1 MHKAIVVRD
10 RVVSLLEPLET
21 SGNVRE
27 ITKGARNANNYPSIS
42 VLIGSDDVA
51 NKNSAFINWELTVYT
66 DIFIASKDEDVDALT
81 QGVRKEIHKAL
92 LADYTLGLDF
102 VTEVDPLGQQDPKHS
117 DDSDVYTSVTRVAWV
132 VRYRTSVADPS
143 L

>member
-27 ITKGARNANNYPSIS
+27 ITKGARHANDYPSIS
-42 VLIGSDDVA
+42 VLIGPDDVA

-81 QGVRKEIHKAL
+81 QDVRKEIHKVL

-102 VTEVDPLGQQDPKHS
+102 VTEIDPLGQQDPKHS
-117 DDSDVYTSVTRVAWV
+117 DESDVYTSVTRVAWV

>member
-1 MHKAIVVRD
+1 MHKSIVIRD
-10 RVVSLLEPLET
+10 KVASLLEPLET
-21 SGNVRE
+21 SGIVRE

-102 VTEVDPLGQQDPKHS
+102 VTEVDPLGQQEPKHS
-117 DDSDVYTSVTRVAWV
+117 DDSDVYTSVTRVAWL

>member
-27 ITKGARNANNYPSIS
+27 ITKGARHANDYPSIS
-42 VLIGSDDVA
+42 VLIGPDDVA

-81 QGVRKEIHKAL
+81 QDVRKEIHKVL

-102 VTEVDPLGQQDPKHS
+102 VTETDPLGQQDPKHS
-117 DDSDVYTSVTRVAWV
+117 DDSDVYTSVTRVAWL

>member
-1 MHKAIVVRD
+1 MHKSIVIRNAI
-10 RVVSLLEPLET
+10 VSLLGSLET
-21 SGNVRE
+21 SGVVKE
-27 ITKGARNANNYPSIS
+27 ITKGARLTNDHPSIS

-66 DIFIASKDEDVDALT
+66 DIYISSSDEDVDALT
-81 QGVRKEIHKAL
+81 QDVRKEVHKL
-92 LADYTLGLDF
+92 IMADYTLGLAF

-117 DDSDVYTSVTRVAWV
+117 DESDLYTSVTRVAWL
-132 VRYRTSVADPS
+132 VRYRTNVADPS

>member
-10 RVVSLLEPLET
+10 KVASLLEPLET
-21 SGNVRE
+21 SGTVRE
-27 ITKGARNANNYPSIS
+27 ITKGARHANDYPSIS
-42 VLIGSDDVA
+42 VLIGPDDVA
-51 NKNSAFINWELTVYT
+51 DKNSAFINWELTVYT

-117 DDSDVYTSVTRVAWV
+117 DDSDVYTSVTRVAWL

>member
-1 MHKAIVVRD
+1 MHKSIVIRD
-10 RVVSLLEPLET
+10 RVASLLEPLET
-21 SGNVRE
+21 NATVRE

-117 DDSDVYTSVTRVAWV
+117 DDSDVYTSFTRVAWL

>member
-1 MHKAIVVRD
+1 MHKAIVIRD
-10 RVVSLLEPLET
+10 RVASLLESLET
-21 SGNVRE
+21 SGIVRE
-27 ITKGARNANNYPSIS
+27 VTKGARHANDYPSIS

-66 DIFIASKDEDVDALT
+66 DIFIGSKDEDVDALT
-81 QGVRKEIHKAL
+81 QDVRKEVHKSIM
-92 LADYTLGLDF
+92 ADYTLGLDF

-117 DDSDVYTSVTRVAWV
+117 DESDVYTSVTRVAWV

>member
-1 MHKAIVVRD
+1 MHKTIVIRNAII
-10 RVVSLLEPLET
+10 SSLEPLEI
-21 SGNVRE
+21 SGTVRE
-27 ITKGARNANNYPSIS
+27 ITRGARNANNYPSIS

-66 DIFIASKDEDVDALT
+66 DIFIASKDEDVDALA

-117 DDSDVYTSVTRVAWV
+117 DDSDVYTSVTRVAWL

>member
-1 MHKAIVVRD
+1 MHKAIVVRNAI
-10 RVVSLLEPLET
+10 VSLLGSLET
-21 SGNVRE
+21 SGVVKE
-27 ITKGARNANNYPSIS
+27 ITKGARLTNDHPSIS

-66 DIFIASKDEDVDALT
+66 DITISSTDEDVDALA
-81 QGVRKEIHKAL
+81 QNVRKEIHKAL
-92 LADYTLGLDF
+92 MSDYTLGLDF
-102 VTEVDPLGQQDPKHS
+102 VTEIDPIGQQEPKRS
-117 DDSDVYTSVTRVAWV
+117 DDSDLYNSVTSVAWL